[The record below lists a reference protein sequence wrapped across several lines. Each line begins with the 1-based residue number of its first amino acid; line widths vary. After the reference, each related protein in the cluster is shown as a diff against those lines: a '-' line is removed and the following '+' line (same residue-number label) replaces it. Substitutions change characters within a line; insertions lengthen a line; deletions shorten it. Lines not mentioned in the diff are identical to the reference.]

1 MIAMGLGFQVPV
13 GIVALTRLGVLD
25 VDKLRRNRR
34 YAVLGI
40 AVIAALL
47 PTLDP
52 VTLVLEMVPL
62 LLLYELS
69 IQLARVFAPR
79 VEGEGIPST

>member
-1 MIAMGLGFQVPV
+1 V
-13 GIVALTRLGVLD
+13 GILALTRLGVVD

-34 YAVLGI
+34 YAVLAI

-52 VTLVLEMVPL
+52 VTLLLEMVPL

-69 IQLARVFAPR
+69 IQAARLFPASPGMSR
-79 VEGEGIPST
+79 VGETPAQP

>member
-1 MIAMGLGFQVPV
+1 MGC
-13 GIVALTRLGVLD
+13 VAAAATRYS
-25 VDKLRRNRR
+25 R
-34 YAVLGI
+34 I

-52 VTLVLEMVPL
+52 VTLLLEMVPL

-69 IQLARVFAPR
+69 IQVARLFAPQVSEHAAVTR
-79 VEGEGIPST
+79 RA